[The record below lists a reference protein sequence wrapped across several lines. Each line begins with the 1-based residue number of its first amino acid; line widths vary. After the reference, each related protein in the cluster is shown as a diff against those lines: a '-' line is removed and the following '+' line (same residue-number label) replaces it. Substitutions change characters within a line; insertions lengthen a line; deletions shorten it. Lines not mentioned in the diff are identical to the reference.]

1 MTTTILGGGATGL
14 AAAYIAATA
23 GKRVTVIEGSSK
35 LGGLLSTF
43 ETAGDRLEFF
53 YHHFFTH
60 DREINWL
67 LKKLGIMSDVL
78 YEPTIMGMFRDGA
91 IYDFTTPFDLLKF
104 KPLSLIDKARFAA
117 SSLALSSMPDWR
129 KHEDE
134 SALEWFKKWAGK
146 GATDAIWAPMLD
158 IKFGSYGPEV
168 PVAWMSGR
176 LRQRLKSRDK
186 GREKLGYLLGS
197 LEKLVVRLEEELTK
211 LGVRFVM
218 GKKAKALEVEG
229 GRAKTLVLDGDDRG
243 PGERIELDELLV
255 TTPAPVLAN
264 LLPASYGAYAE
275 ELRRIKYFGAICVVL
290 TMNKPLSHVYWL
302 NVADPGFP
310 FGGVIEHTNFVPPS
324 RYGGNHLAYLSRYID
339 LGDPL
344 AKEDTTEIGERWVK
358 ELPRIYPRFDRAR
371 DVVKIQTFRTL
382 GAATVCHRNFSRVV
396 PRCKTPIDKLFITTM
411 AHIYPDE
418 RSVNN
423 CIRIAA
429 NACDVM
435 GIRHDVPPGVSLS
448 GQVGFD

>member
-1 MTTTILGGGATGL
+1 MTTLILGGGATGL

-23 GKRVTVIEGSSK
+23 GRSVTVVEGSPK

-43 ETAGDRLEFF
+43 ETAGDRLEYF

-67 LKKLGIMSDVL
+67 LARLGIANEVL
-78 YEPTIMGMFRDGA
+78 FKPTVMGVFRDGA
-91 IYDFTTPFDLLKF
+91 IYDFTTPLDLLKF
-104 KPLSLIDKARFAA
+104 KPLSLVDKLRFGA
-117 SSLALSSMPDWR
+117 SSVLLSRYPDWR

-134 SALEWFKKWAGK
+134 SALAWFEKWAGA
-146 GATDAIWAPMLD
+146 GATSAIWKPMLD
-158 IKFGSYGPEV
+158 IKFGKYGADV

-176 LRQRLKSRDK
+176 LRQRLNSREK
-186 GREKLGYLLGS
+186 GRESLGYLLGS
-197 LEKLVVRLEEELTK
+197 LERLVERLEEELRK
-211 LGVRFVM
+211 LGVKFLLGR
-218 GKKAKALEVEG
+218 KAKSIAIEENRARSLELE
-229 GRAKTLVLDGDDRG
+229 D
-243 PGERIELDELLV
+243 GERIACDELLA

-264 LLPASYGAYAE
+264 LLPADKSAYAD

-290 TMNKPLSHVYWL
+290 TMKKPLSHVYWL

-339 LGDPL
+339 LADPL
-344 AKEDTTEIGERWVK
+344 ATEDTTAIGERWIG
-358 ELPRIYPRFDRAR
+358 ELPRIYPQFQRE
-371 DVVKIQTFRTL
+371 DVVKVQTFRTH
-382 GAATVCHRNFSRVV
+382 GAATVVHRNYSSVV
-396 PRCKTPIDKLFITTM
+396 PRCRTPIEKLYVSTM

-429 NACDVM
+429 NACRVM
-435 GIRHDVPPGVSLS
+435 GIRHDVPDGVSLS